1 MAAQTIVPPAF
12 RFNRRWRRSQ
22 GPDRLGA
29 RVGKGLGM
37 MRTHYRLFYTF
48 LCAPLLCAPCL
59 PAQAATPGVTTIA
72 NPGGGTIAYAQ
83 LPQQHDTKGAMSKVL
98 QYATTAL
105 GGRPTID
112 KEMQSPD
119 GNSLALTFT
128 VKPAK
133 AGSAEISGLAL
144 VSASKDG
151 PGAGAVLSDTTDHF
165 RTSLKPMLA
174 RLQQEAVAKGG
185 SAGAQAAIANAGGGS
200 DSSAKP
206 GAASSAS
213 SSAGTLSG
221 VAPKPSAPPA
231 KLIQTTIPDGAGTIG
246 LPEGWRITAAHAGDV
261 RAQGP
266 NGESLRFGMAQSV
279 ADPNTQSRTLLNGPL
294 HNFVS
299 IPFGTPADQAYTE
312 MVDQLAR
319 YARQTPPTIKYVQIQ
334 QFPDTKGGGKNTLL
348 VADVSTPAGPV
359 VSWTEVSTSM
369 QLAMG
374 SWQMT
379 IYNIAVP
386 PALADKEAATV
397 ASMFPAYKPN
407 YAAIQAQGTAD
418 FQQGMRTFAYTSYVN
433 GQLLNSSALSTQQTT
448 NYLLGQTVVNDSALN
463 AHGTVSDD
471 VANAL
476 IAANPNRF
484 QAVPGSGMVRGID
497 Y

>member
-1 MAAQTIVPPAF
+1 
-12 RFNRRWRRSQ
+12 
-22 GPDRLGA
+22 
-29 RVGKGLGM
+29 M
-37 MRTHYRLFYTF
+37 MRAHYRLFYTF

-59 PAQAATPGVTTIA
+59 PAQAAATPGVTTIA

-83 LPQQHDTKGAMSKVL
+83 LPQQHDTRGAMSKVL

-112 KEMQSPD
+112 KVMQSPD

-128 VKPAK
+128 VNPAK

-151 PGAGAVLSDTTDHF
+151 PGAGAILSDTSDHF

-185 SAGAQAAIANAGGGS
+185 SAGAQAAISNAGGGPDTGS
-200 DSSAKP
+200 TPDSKVKP
-206 GAASSAS
+206 GAASSAT
-213 SSAGTLSG
+213 SSAGTLTG
-221 VAPKPSAPPA
+221 KAPKPSAPPA
-231 KLIQTTIPDGAGTIG
+231 KLIQTTIPDGTGSIG

-261 RAQGP
+261 SAQGP
-266 NGESLRFGMAQSV
+266 NGEYLRFGLTQQV
-279 ADPNTQSRTLLNGPL
+279 ADPNNPQSRPLLGAPG
-294 HNFVS
+294 FVA
-299 IPFGTPADQAYTE
+299 IPFGTPADQAYTA
-312 MVDQLAR
+312 MYNQLAR
-319 YARQTPPTIKYVQIQ
+319 KSRKPAPTIHYVDIK
-334 QFPDTKGGGKNTLL
+334 QFPDSQEGGKNKLL
-348 VADVSTPAGPV
+348 VAEVSTPAGPV
-359 VSWTEVSTSM
+359 VSWTEVSMST

-374 SWQMT
+374 GWSMMLYT
-379 IYNIAVP
+379 VAVP
-386 PALADKEAATV
+386 PALADKEAATAV
-397 ASMFPAYKPN
+397 SMFPAFKPN
-407 YAAIQAQGTAD
+407 YAAIQAQGNAD
-418 FQQGMRTFAYTSYVN
+418 FNKTMRTFAYTSYVN
-433 GQLLNSSALSTQQTT
+433 NQLLNSSALSTQQTT

-476 IAANPNRF
+476 ISANPNRF